1 MRKFGCFEEREVII
15 LSFSLLSNSPSVLFV
30 IGLGLITVFTGLVC
44 IIIICYIMGFIVRL
58 FEKPKTQVAPASVPA
73 ANDLSVTNRGEFIAA
88 VSAAIAE
95 ESGTDASGIRIV
107 SVKKL

>member
-1 MRKFGCFEEREVII
+1 MN
-15 LSFSLLSNSPSVLFV
+15 FSLLANSPSIPFV
-30 IGLGLITVFTGLVC
+30 IGLGLATVFIGLIC
-44 IIIICYIMGFIVRL
+44 IIAICYITGIIVRL
-58 FEKPKTQVAPASVPA
+58 FEKPKAKAAPAPA
-73 ANDLSVTNRGEFIAA
+73 ANELSVSNRGEFMAA